1 MLAVAMGVGA
11 CAELCASPAGAEDV
25 GLRTVSVDSTVTV
38 GTLRPLSGVNG
49 GPAAEFG
56 LKAAGDAEAA
66 AGVDGTAAYRAARV
80 DLVRVH
86 NEFGPGDVDAIF
98 PDMSADPNNAASY
111 DFAATDRLIAS
122 IKTAGAEPLFRIGR
136 SLGSPADPPVDLDKY
151 ANIARHIV
159 MHYNL
164 GWDKGSRK
172 AIRYWEIWNEPDSN
186 LYWSGTP
193 QQYYALYEKIA
204 HAIEAVDPQ
213 ALIGGPALARPL
225 DGGAY
230 REGLIDFIR
239 LHRLPLD
246 FFSWH
251 FFPVDIDDPRDF
263 VTIARQLRIIL
274 DMRGF
279 GSAFNVLDEWNADL
293 TAHDMPAPARAAFA
307 ASALIYMLGGPIDHQ
322 AFYRGDS
329 VLRSVG
335 GKPAAVGQA
344 LTAFGQL
351 KDTPVLVG
359 TDGGDDAGFALI
371 AGRSA
376 DRRLVQILI
385 SNYQVSPEPSG
396 SGDALNITLP
406 ARRTLE
412 YRDNGGYEAT
422 ITLPSS
428 RKYRIKRYR
437 IAENANFS
445 LVDQT
450 VQSGPIVHLRAVLPP
465 PGVDFIVIEAN

>member
-1 MLAVAMGVGA
+1 MTAGA
-11 CAELCASPAGAEDV
+11 ALCASPAGADGV

-38 GTLRPLSGVNG
+38 GALRPLSGVNG
-49 GPAAEFG
+49 APGAEFG
-56 LKAAGDAEAA
+56 RQAAGDAEAA
-66 AGVDGTAAYRAARV
+66 AGVDGTAFYRAARV
-80 DLVRVH
+80 DLVRIH

-98 PDMSADPNNAASY
+98 PDMHADPNDPAGY

-122 IKTAGAEPLFRIGR
+122 IKAAGAEPLFRLGR
-136 SLGSPADPPVDLDKY
+136 SMGASADPPEDLDKF
-151 ANIARHIV
+151 ANVAGHIV
-159 MHYNL
+159 MHYNQ
-164 GWDKGSRK
+164 GWDKGSRR
-172 AIRYWEIWNEPDSN
+172 AIRYWEIWNEPDSKLSWN
-186 LYWSGTP
+186 GSP
-193 QQYYALYEKIA
+193 QQYYALYEKTA
-204 HAIEAVDPQ
+204 HAIEAADPQ
-213 ALIGGPALARPL
+213 ALVGGPALARPL

-230 REGLIDFIR
+230 REGLIDFVR

-251 FFPVDIDDPRDF
+251 FFPVDIDDPHDF

-274 DMRGF
+274 DTRGF

-293 TAHDMPAPARAAFA
+293 TAHDMPAAARAAFA

-335 GKPAAVGQA
+335 GTPGAVGHA
-344 LTAFGQL
+344 LTAFGAL

-359 TDGGDDAGFALI
+359 TDGGDDAGFALV

-396 SGDALNITLP
+396 SGDALNVTLP
-406 ARRTLE
+406 VRRTLE
-412 YRDNGGYEAT
+412 YKDNGGYEAT

-428 RKYRIKRYR
+428 RKYRIRRYR
-437 IAENANFS
+437 IGEGANFA
-445 LVDQT
+445 LVDQA
-450 VQSGPIVHLRAVLPP
+450 VQSGPILHLRAVLPP